1 MCRSVDTDCWN
12 MTHTAHAVV
21 KKPVVTCIW
30 TITQQVSG
38 VICLKVHVSQFVPFL
53 LLQYNQ
59 VPNATSISTTKTTA
73 EEINTVSKG
82 ERSRGTCF
90 GGVLV
95 ISSLQK

>member
-21 KKPVVTCIW
+21 KKCIW
-30 TITQQVSG
+30 TITQEVG
-38 VICLKVHVSQFVPFL
+38 RVICLQVHVSQFVPFL

-73 EEINTVSKG
+73 EEINTVRKG
-82 ERSRGTCF
+82 ERS
-90 GGVLV
+90 
-95 ISSLQK
+95 